1 MRWEIRLKIFDPI
14 ISNSFPVRYYGIS
27 GTNLPDIPCYTP
39 ESRLTYGIPNIFKY
53 DLLRE
58 PPGGVCLFKSPYGV
72 AKISRPLQNI
82 GLLTEYRSLLWGSVV
97 KETYTF
103 KEPTN

>member
-1 MRWEIRLKIFDPI
+1 MLLRHPVPLTKEIRLKIFHPI

-27 GTNLPDIPCYTP
+27 GTNLPDIPYYTP

-58 PPGGVCLFKSPYGV
+58 WMALNFFFSDH
-72 AKISRPLQNI
+72 IWL
-82 GLLTEYRSLLWGSVV
+82 
-97 KETYTF
+97 
-103 KEPTN
+103 